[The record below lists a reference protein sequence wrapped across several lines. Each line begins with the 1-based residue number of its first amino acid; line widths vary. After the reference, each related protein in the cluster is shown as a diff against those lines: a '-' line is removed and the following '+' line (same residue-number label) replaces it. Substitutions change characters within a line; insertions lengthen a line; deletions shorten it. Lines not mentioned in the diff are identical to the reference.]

1 MENLFKAGFV
11 SIVGRPNAGKSTLMN
26 QLVGEKLSIITA
38 KAQTTRHRIMG
49 ILSGADFQIVYSDTP
64 GIINQTQYA
73 LHKAMM
79 TFVYAALEDSDVIL
93 WVVDMEELR
102 EEHTQSLL
110 KLHEKLT
117 ASTTP
122 VILVL
127 NKADLRKEEDIQAH
141 KTFWEE
147 HIPPSNIFIT
157 SALNGEGVKELFDKI
172 LYLMPYH
179 PAYFPEDELTDKSE
193 RFFASEIIRE
203 KIFLQYNQEIPY
215 ACEVLIEDFKQ
226 KEGILYI
233 RANILVER
241 DGQKGIIIGKGGDA
255 LKNLG
260 IEARK
265 ELESFFQQKIFLET
279 RVKVEA
285 DWRKKDFLLERF
297 GYRKD

>member
-1 MENLFKAGFV
+1 MENHFKAGFV

-73 LHKAMM
+73 LHKTMM
-79 TFVYAALEDSDVIL
+79 SFVYSALEDADVIL
-93 WVVDMEELR
+93 WVVEMQELT
-102 EEHTQSLL
+102 EEHQQSLL
-110 KLHEKLT
+110 KLHEKIT
-117 ASTTP
+117 SSTTP

-127 NKADLRKEEDIQAH
+127 NKVDLQKEEEIQKH
-141 KTFWEE
+141 KDFWQN
-147 HIPPSNIFIT
+147 HIPENHTFFT
-157 SALNGEGVKELFDKI
+157 SALHGKGIQELFDKI

-203 KIFLQYNQEIPY
+203 KIFLQYSQEIPY

-233 RANILVER
+233 RSNILVER
-241 DGQKGIIIGKGGDA
+241 DGQKGILIGKKGEA

-265 ELESFFQQKIFLET
+265 ELESFFQQKVFLET

>member
-1 MENLFKAGFV
+1 MENPFKAGFV

-26 QLVGEKLSIITA
+26 QLVGEKLSIITS

-49 ILSGADFQIVYSDTP
+49 ILNGDDFQIVYSDTP

-79 TFVYAALEDSDVIL
+79 HFVYNALEDADVIL
-93 WVVDMEELR
+93 WVIEMQILTDEYK
-102 EEHTQSLL
+102 QSML

-117 ASTTP
+117 STSTP

-127 NKADLRKEEDIQAH
+127 NKMDLCKENDIKEQLA
-141 KTFWEE
+141 FWEE
-147 HIPPSNIFIT
+147 HIPKTHIFLT
-157 SALNGEGVKELFDKI
+157 SALQGQGTAPLFEKI
-172 LYLMPYH
+172 LSLLPYH

-203 KIFLQYNQEIPY
+203 KIFLQYSQEIPY

-226 KEGILYI
+226 KGDILYI

-241 DGQKGIIIGKGGDA
+241 DGQKGILIGKKGEA

-265 ELESFFQQKIFLET
+265 DLEDFFQQKVFLET
-279 RVKVEA
+279 RVKVEP

-297 GYRKD
+297 GYRKE